1 MFKLISLAGVGYF
14 FKNNIRQFAS
24 LILVAVLYAV
34 LSDVIDTLKMP
45 EYEYENKFI
54 VIFLIYVFEVI
65 VIVSAL
71 IFTNLTYTKVSAGS
85 EVVESGEH
93 GKSTDDKHLTH
104 KNKTKGYH
112 TKTETIIKKAENK
125 ANSST

>member
-1 MFKLISLAGVGYF
+1 MFKLLSLASVGYF
-14 FKNNIRQFAS
+14 IKNNVRQIAS
-24 LILVAVLYAV
+24 IALVVVLYAV

-71 IFTNLTYTKVSAGS
+71 IFVNLTYTKVSADS
-85 EVVESGEH
+85 EVEDKQEVERMIKDNVPSRDYRTR
-93 GKSTDDKHLTH
+93 SDNIIARAQDKVKHDT
-104 KNKTKGYH
+104 
-112 TKTETIIKKAENK
+112 
-125 ANSST
+125 